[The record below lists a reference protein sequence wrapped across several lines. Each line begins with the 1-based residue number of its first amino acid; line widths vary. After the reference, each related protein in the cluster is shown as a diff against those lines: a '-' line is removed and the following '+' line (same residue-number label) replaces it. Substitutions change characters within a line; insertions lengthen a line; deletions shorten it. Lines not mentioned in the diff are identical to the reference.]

1 MTPLC
6 LETPR
11 NATHGHLAPSHR
23 PGIHRSTMTHAPPEH
38 GSESTPPILLELNGV
53 HWTMQ
58 NKSILTDIQLSVSRG
73 DWVAIVGP
81 NGAGKSSLLRCCL
94 GWKTPTQGDIRIH
107 GQPVSQVTPKAR
119 AAKMAWLPQH
129 TRLSEPMPVRNVVAN
144 ARYRFS
150 ESQAASL
157 NAVGDALSQMHLER
171 LSNRCWTTLSGGE
184 QQRVNLAALIAQ
196 EADIWLLDEPA
207 NHLDPTVQQSVLQHL
222 YELWQRGQTLV
233 MIPMISTFCSPPY
246 PPNIKHVCM
255 YWDSLQDAH
264 SSWRPSTLPRFHG
277 I

>member
-1 MTPLC
+1 
-6 LETPR
+6 
-11 NATHGHLAPSHR
+11 
-23 PGIHRSTMTHAPPEH
+23 MTHAPPEH

-58 NKSILTDIQLSVSRG
+58 SKSILTDIQLSVSRG

-94 GWKTPTQGDIRIH
+94 GWQTPTQGNIRIH

-171 LSNRCWTTLSGGE
+171 LSNRCWTTHSGGE

-233 MIPMISTFCSPPY
+233 MITHDLNLLLATVPAEHQARVHVLGLAAGRAQFMETLDSP
-246 PPNIKHVCM
+246 
-255 YWDSLQDAH
+255 
-264 SSWRPSTLPRFHG
+264 TLPRHLETLYGVAVEELTAFGRRHWVFG
-277 I
+277 AHS